1 MTNLKVF
8 IDVEDSRWTAAIAD
22 IAAVVDKVK
31 NEVVKRVL
39 GEVDFLS
46 EDKSFM
52 VNLCLSDDES
62 VHKLNKEFRNM
73 DKPTNV
79 LSFANIDDEM
89 FDEVLENETEIELGD
104 IIIAFETMQ
113 REALEQ
119 GVSFYDHFCHLW
131 THGLLHILGYDHIE
145 PEDAAEMEQREIEIL
160 AKLKIDNPYRD
171 EE

>member
-1 MTNLKVF
+1 MSNLKVF
-8 IDVEDSRWTAAIAD
+8 VDVEDSRWTAAIAD

-31 NEVVKRVL
+31 DEVVKRIL

-46 EDKSFM
+46 DDKSFT
-52 VNLCLSDDES
+52 VNLCLSDDVS

-119 GVSFYDHFCHLW
+119 GISFYDHFCHLW
-131 THGLLHILGYDHIE
+131 AHGLLHILGYDHME
-145 PEDAAEMEQREIEIL
+145 PEEAAEMEQREIEVL
-160 AKLKIDNPYRD
+160 AELNIANPYR

>member
-1 MTNLKVF
+1 MSNLKVF
-8 IDVEDSRWTAAIAD
+8 VDVEDSRWTAAIAD

-31 NEVVKRVL
+31 DEVVKRVA

-46 EDKSFM
+46 DDKSFT
-52 VNLCLSDDES
+52 VNLCLSDDAS
-62 VHKLNKEFRNM
+62 VHNLNKEFRNM

-113 REALEQ
+113 KEALEQ
-119 GVSFYDHFCHLW
+119 GISFYDHFCHLW
-131 THGLLHILGYDHIE
+131 AHGLLHILGYDHME
-145 PEDAAEMEQREIEIL
+145 PEEAAEMEQREIEVL
-160 AKLKIDNPYRD
+160 AKLNIANPYR

>member
-1 MTNLKVF
+1 MSNLKVF
-8 IDVEDSRWTAAIAD
+8 VDVEDSRWTAAIAD

-31 NEVVKRVL
+31 DEVVKRVA
-39 GEVDFLS
+39 GEVDFLRD
-46 EDKSFM
+46 DKSFS
-52 VNLCLSDDES
+52 VNLCLSDDEA

-89 FDEVLENETEIELGD
+89 FDEILASEDEIELGD
-104 IIIAFETMQ
+104 IIIAFDTMQ

-119 GVSFYDHFCHLW
+119 GISFYDHFCHLW
-131 THGLLHILGYDHIE
+131 AHGLLHILGYDHME

-160 AKLKIDNPYRD
+160 AELNIDNPYRD